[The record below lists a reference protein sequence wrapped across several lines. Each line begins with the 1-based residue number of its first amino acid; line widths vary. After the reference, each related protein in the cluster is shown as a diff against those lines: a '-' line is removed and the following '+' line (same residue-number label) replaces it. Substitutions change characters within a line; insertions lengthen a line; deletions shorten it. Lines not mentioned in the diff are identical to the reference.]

1 MTTFLENQ
9 GWAYPRPQSQAAKPR
24 CPLSCEAPAPEGQGV
39 AEAFEH
45 LFLLAHFIGEKA
57 EARQATQWE
66 VAGPEPTQS
75 PLPQVAPLPPCHPHQ
90 EL

>member
-1 MTTFLENQ
+1 M
-9 GWAYPRPQSQAAKPR
+9 
-24 CPLSCEAPAPEGQGV
+24 

-75 PLPQVAPLPPCHPHQ
+75 PLPQVAPLPPCHPHR